1 MSDIQKIIDNSPKGD
16 IKYINSM
23 YKKIV
28 DYIGNDMKNLKYLTK
43 EDISDIV
50 LGNSSFSLS
59 VFYRNKRILLK
70 LINEFSFDESIIEQI
85 ENLDYK
91 ALFYYKCKAYFYK
104 DFDSVIKNIDI
115 HSDNYS
121 KEQIAKIK
129 FVTLLLWHGYLF
141 NQIPE
146 IKILD
151 LKNEIKNENEIQIIN
166 EFLSM
171 YENPS
176 SVLLNGA
183 NINMFM
189 SRFNQNLDKRIEA
202 NVLRR
207 NKKLVILNEELP
219 KRHNDM
225 AMNDI
230 LKNTSIIKDDI
241 VEIFTLEPGFKNK
254 NSTNVLELLI
264 QYSVWYE
271 CFFK

>member
-91 ALFYYKCKAYFYK
+91 ALFSYKCKAYFYK
-104 DFDSVIKNIDI
+104 DFDSVIKNIDN

-151 LKNEIKNENEIQIIN
+151 LKNEIKNEKEIQIIN

-171 YENPS
+171 YENPF

-202 NVLRR
+202 NALRR
-207 NKKLVILNEELP
+207 NKKLVVLNEELP
-219 KRHNDM
+219 KRHNDI
-225 AMNDI
+225 DI
-230 LKNTSIIKDDI
+230 SKLSQMQSLIKSDI
-241 VEIFTLEPGFKNK
+241 AEIFKFESGFKNK
-254 NSTNVLELLI
+254 NSTNVLELSI

>member
-50 LGNSSFSLS
+50 LGNASFSLS

-70 LINEFSFDESIIEQI
+70 LINEFSFDEGIIEQI

-104 DFDSVIKNIDI
+104 DFDSVIKNIDN
-115 HSDNYS
+115 HSDNCS

-141 NQIPE
+141 HQIPE
-146 IKILD
+146 IKMLD

-171 YENPS
+171 YENPF

-202 NVLRR
+202 NALRR
-207 NKKLVILNEELP
+207 NRKLVVLNEELP